1 MTISNAA
8 MLTELNISVWTA
20 NKIDKDASRKVA
32 DDNNAA
38 ADSGH
43 FRKNLMAGSTLRKD
57 IADYAAGCRLWHNTR
72 TMPWAD
78 RGPRL
83 LPTSLFFDY
92 KTEANARETYFN
104 NKVSE
109 FLLAYPRLVQTAQ
122 NYLGDLFN
130 RDDYPHPDE
139 VASKFGFRLVF
150 SPVPD
155 AGDFRL
161 DLPKQELDAMRLQY
175 EAHANERV
183 EAAMQEQWGKLR
195 DMVFRMSEKLT
206 EPDDGDEDKRRWH
219 DTFLTNAQEMCGML
233 THLNI
238 TRDPTLEEARRGLER
253 AIAGVDIDDIKG
265 SEDTRT
271 DVKGK
276 LDDILK
282 QYEW

>member
-1 MTISNAA
+1 MTISSSA

-32 DDNNAA
+32 DDNRAS
-38 ADSGH
+38 ADAGH
-43 FRKNLMAGSTLRKD
+43 FRKNLMAGSHLRKE

-92 KTEANARETYFN
+92 KTEANARQNYFMD
-104 NKVSE
+104 KRE
-109 FLLAYPRLVQTAQ
+109 QFGREYPRLQQTAQ
-122 NYLGDLFN
+122 NYLGDLY
-130 RDDYPHPDE
+130 DPLDYPSLEE
-139 VASKFGFRLVF
+139 VMGKFDFRLVF

-161 DLPKQELDAMRLQY
+161 DLPQQELDAMRAQY
-175 EAHANERV
+175 ESHANERV
-183 EAAMQEQWGKLR
+183 EAAMKEQWGKLH
-195 DMVFRMSEKLT
+195 DMVARMSEKLV
-206 EPDDGDEDKRRWH
+206 EPEDEDKRRWH
-219 DTFLTNAQEMCGML
+219 DTFLTNAHEMCGML

-253 AIAGVDIDDIKG
+253 AIAGVEIDHLK
-265 SEDTRT
+265 EDSTVRE
-271 DVKGK
+271 DVKTK
-276 LDDILK
+276 LDAMLK
-282 QYEW
+282 QYQW

>member
-92 KTEANARETYFN
+92 KAEANARETYFN

-271 DVKGK
+271 DVKEK

>member
-282 QYEW
+282 SYEW

>member
-57 IADYAAGCRLWHNTR
+57 IADYAAGCRLWHSTR

-161 DLPKQELDAMRLQY
+161 DLPKQELDAMRMQY
-175 EAHANERV
+175 EANANERV
-183 EAAMQEQWGKLR
+183 AAAMQEQWGKLR

-206 EPDDGDEDKRRWH
+206 EPEDGDEDKRRWH

-282 QYEW
+282 SYEW

>member
-8 MLTELNISVWTA
+8 MLVELNISVWTA

-32 DDNNAA
+32 DDNRAA
-38 ADSGH
+38 ADAGH
-43 FRKNLMAGSTLRKD
+43 FRKNLMAGSSLRKE

-83 LPTSLFFDY
+83 LPTSLFLDY
-92 KTEANARETYFN
+92 KTEANARQAYFDT
-104 NKVSE
+104 KVSD
-109 FLLAYPRLVQTAQ
+109 FLLAYPRLVQTAH
-122 NYLGDLFN
+122 NYLGDLF
-130 RDDYPHPDE
+130 DVTDYPDTDE
-139 VASKFGFRLVF
+139 VRSKFGYRLVF

-161 DLPKQELDAMRLQY
+161 DLPAQELDAMRAQY
-175 EAHANERV
+175 ESHANERV
-183 EAAMQEQWGKLR
+183 EAAMREQWGKLHE
-195 DMVFRMSEKLT
+195 MVSRMSERLGLEEKT
-206 EPDDGDEDKRRWH
+206 RWY
-219 DTFLTNAQEMCGML
+219 DTFITNAQEMCAML
-233 THLNI
+233 THLNV

-253 AIAGVDIDDIKG
+253 AIAGVDIEDIKE

-271 DVKGK
+271 SVKGK

-282 QYEW
+282 AYEW

>member
-8 MLTELNISVWTA
+8 MLVELNISVWTA

-38 ADSGH
+38 ADAGH
-43 FRKNLMAGSTLRKD
+43 FRKNLMAGSHLRKE

-92 KTEANARETYFN
+92 KTEANARQAYFD

-109 FLLAYPRLVQTAQ
+109 FLIAYPSLVHTAH
-122 NYLGDLFN
+122 NYLGDLF
-130 RDDYPHPDE
+130 DPMDYPDTDE
-139 VASKFGFRLVF
+139 VRSKFGYRLVF

-161 DLPKQELDAMRLQY
+161 DLPKQELDAMRMQY
-175 EAHANERV
+175 ESHANERV
-183 EAAMQEQWGKLR
+183 EAAMREQWGKLHS
-195 DMVFRMSEKLT
+195 MVENMSTKLT
-206 EPDDGDEDKRRWH
+206 EPEGDEDKRRWH
-219 DTFLTNAQEMCGML
+219 DTFLTNAQEMCAML
-233 THLNI
+233 THLNV

-253 AIAGVDIDDIKG
+253 AIAGVEIDEIKE
-265 SEDTRT
+265 SIDVRE

-276 LDDILK
+276 LDAILK

>member
-8 MLTELNISVWTA
+8 MLVELNISVWTA

-38 ADSGH
+38 ADAGH
-43 FRKNLMAGSTLRKD
+43 FRKNLMAGSHLRKE

-92 KTEANARETYFN
+92 KTEANARQAYFE

-109 FLLAYPRLVQTAQ
+109 FLIAYPSLVHTAH
-122 NYLGDLFN
+122 NYLGDLF
-130 RDDYPHPDE
+130 DPTDYPDTDE
-139 VASKFGFRLVF
+139 VRSKFGYRLVF

-161 DLPKQELDAMRLQY
+161 DLPAQELDAMRMQY
-175 EAHANERV
+175 ESHANERV
-183 EAAMQEQWGKLR
+183 EAAMREQWSKLHS
-195 DMVFRMSEKLT
+195 MVENMSTKLI
-206 EPDDGDEDKRRWH
+206 EPEDEDKRRWH
-219 DTFLTNAQEMCGML
+219 DTFLTNAHEMCQML
-233 THLNI
+233 SHLNI
-238 TRDPTLEEARRGLER
+238 TADPKLEDARRKLES
-253 AIAGVDIDDIKG
+253 ALVGVDMDDIK
-265 SEDTRT
+265 EDEFVRAE
-271 DVKGK
+271 VKTK
-276 LDDILK
+276 VDAILSG
-282 QYEW
+282 YDW

>member
-20 NKIDKDASRKVA
+20 NKIDKEASRKVV
-32 DDNNAA
+32 DDNHAA

-72 TMPWAD
+72 TIPWAD

-109 FLLAYPRLVQTAQ
+109 FLLAYPRLVHTAQ
-122 NYLGDLFN
+122 NYLGDLF
-130 RDDYPHPDE
+130 DPTDYPDTDE
-139 VASKFGFRLVF
+139 VRSKFGFRLVF

-161 DLPKQELDAMRLQY
+161 DLPKQELDAMRTQY
-175 EAHANERV
+175 ESHANERV
-183 EAAMQEQWGKLR
+183 EAAMQEQWGKLH
-195 DMVFRMSEKLT
+195 DMVSRMSEKLT
-206 EPDDGDEDKRRWH
+206 EPEDEDKRRWH
-219 DTFLTNAQEMCGML
+219 DTFITNAQEMCAML

-253 AIAGVDIDDIKG
+253 AIAGVDIDDIKD

-271 DVKGK
+271 NVKGK

-282 QYEW
+282 SYEW

>member
-1 MTISNAA
+1 

-57 IADYAAGCRLWHNTR
+57 IADYAAGCRMWHSTR

-161 DLPKQELDAMRLQY
+161 DLPKQELDAMRTQY
-175 EAHANERV
+175 ESHANERV
-183 EAAMQEQWGKLR
+183 EAAMQEQWGKLHE
-195 DMVFRMSEKLT
+195 MVSRMSEKLI
-206 EPDDGDEDKRRWH
+206 EPEDEDKRRWH
-219 DTFLTNAQEMCGML
+219 DTFITNAQEM
-233 THLNI
+233 
-238 TRDPTLEEARRGLER
+238 
-253 AIAGVDIDDIKG
+253 
-265 SEDTRT
+265 
-271 DVKGK
+271 
-276 LDDILK
+276 
-282 QYEW
+282 